1 MKYAAWTPIANA
13 IICNLNIASSA
24 IALAGDPSFENAA
37 ALVVDRL
44 SCGIKLKPGPKT
56 PPPAPSGC
64 SLPGAVG
71 SFFSFE
77 GETVVEAIE
86 GQKKIR
92 DIAVGDLVASRDAF
106 TGAKTFR
113 PVTDLFRRTAPG
125 IVHVTLDGPDGKRE
139 TLDVTSEH
147 PLFAE
152 GKGWTQVRRLQK
164 GDRVLSGKGGP
175 LAVADIVHD
184 NTPTLVY
191 NFQVAQDH
199 SYFAGSEGAWSHN
212 YTFGQ
217 LRRAY
222 IKACA
227 LIGGCNGLTK
237 YVGKFG
243 SPSRGDEK
251 CGIRL
256 DGKGPDPHINAWDYR
271 AGKRNRGGFNEH
283 VRIE

>member
-1 MKYAAWTPIANA
+1 M
-13 IICNLNIASSA
+13 
-24 IALAGDPSFENAA
+24 
-37 ALVVDRL
+37 VDRL

-56 PPPAPSGC
+56 PPPAPSGGC
-64 SLPGAVG
+64 TPLGAIS

-77 GETVVEAIE
+77 GETVVEAVE

-125 IVHVTLDGPDGKRE
+125 IVHVTLDGPDGRRE

-164 GDRVLSGKGGP
+164 GDRVLSGKGGL
-175 LAVADIVHD
+175 LAVADIAHD

-191 NFQVAQDH
+191 NFEVAQDH
-199 SYFAGSEGAWSHN
+199 SYFAGGEGAWSHN
-212 YTFGQ
+212 GRVRLSLEELQKIFD
-217 LRRAY
+217 
-222 IKACA
+222 A
-227 LIGGCNGLTK
+227 LGGKCPLCKREMRVRVPPTGPRK
-237 YVGKFG
+237 DVI
-243 SPSRGDEK
+243 SCDHVIPQSRGGSD
-251 CGIRL
+251 
-256 DGKGPDPHINAWDYR
+256 DPGNLRWICLSCNA
-271 AGKRNRGGFNEH
+271 GRGA
-283 VRIE
+283 R

>member
-1 MKYAAWTPIANA
+1 M
-13 IICNLNIASSA
+13 
-24 IALAGDPSFENAA
+24 
-37 ALVVDRL
+37 VDRL

-56 PPPAPSGC
+56 PPPAPSGGC
-64 SLPGAVG
+64 TPLGAIS

-77 GETVVEAIE
+77 GETVVDAIE

-164 GDRVLSGKGGP
+164 GDRILSGKGGL
-175 LAVADIVHD
+175 LAVADIAHD

-191 NFQVAQDH
+191 NFEVAQDH

-212 YTFGQ
+212 ARSGTSGNNSAAQSGKLKHKAYNPPGTTNTNYDTGNGFADAVDLINYVVCELKPNNPRAIARGWKQ
-217 LRRAY
+217 LERYAEALEKRFNRSFRR
-222 IKACA
+222 
-227 LIGGCNGLTK
+227 
-237 YVGKFG
+237 V
-243 SPSRGDEK
+243 
-251 CGIRL
+251 L
-256 DGKGPDPHINAWDYR
+256 DTY
-271 AGKRNRGGFNEH
+271 
-283 VRIE
+283 

>member
-1 MKYAAWTPIANA
+1 MI
-13 IICNLNIASSA
+13 
-24 IALAGDPSFENAA
+24 
-37 ALVVDRL
+37 
-44 SCGIKLKPGPKT
+44 
-56 PPPAPSGC
+56 
-64 SLPGAVG
+64 
-71 SFFSFE
+71 
-77 GETVVEAIE
+77 EAIE

-113 PVTDLFRRTAPG
+113 TVTDLFRRTAPG

-191 NFQVAQDH
+191 NFEVAQDH

-212 YTFGQ
+212 GFGSYLVGNGSQ
-217 LRRAY
+217 FYIGKGDLIRAKRSARR
-222 IKACA
+222 
-227 LIGGCNGLTK
+227 IGGWVIDWTPACSDKQSFIDEARRILD
-237 YVGKFG
+237 FG
-243 SPSRGDEK
+243 GIGAENLLNIRNSPGRK
-251 CGIRL
+251 WL
-256 DGKGPDPHINAWDYR
+256 
-271 AGKRNRGGFNEH
+271 
-283 VRIE
+283 